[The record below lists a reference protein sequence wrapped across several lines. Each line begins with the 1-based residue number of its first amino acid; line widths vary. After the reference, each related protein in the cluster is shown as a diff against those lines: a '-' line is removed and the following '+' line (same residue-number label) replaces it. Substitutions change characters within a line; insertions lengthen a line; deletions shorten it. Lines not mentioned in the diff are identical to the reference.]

1 MPMTASLCHFEL
13 ITSDSAKCKEFY
25 GRVFG
30 WQFDDQRMPGYTLI
44 QTGQEPGGGLLPSPD
59 KSAPALNAYFNVENI
74 DACLKKVTQHGGE
87 ILVAKTAIPN
97 VGHLAVFNDPEGI
110 TIGVMQPS

>member
-30 WQFDDQRMPGYTLI
+30 FTPAGEL
-44 QTGQEPGGGLLPSPD
+44 EPVD
-59 KSAPALNAYFNVENI
+59 IEN
-74 DACLKKVTQHGGE
+74 L
-87 ILVAKTAIPN
+87 
-97 VGHLAVFNDPEGI
+97 
-110 TIGVMQPS
+110 